1 MNRTVYVYQGPR
13 YVLLT
18 NNRNSFYG
26 ICHLEKFLES
36 GAEWAWHS
44 RLERPDDHKHL
55 LFIVPPN
62 TSYKEVCSLYPEYF
76 I

>member
-13 YVLLT
+13 YILLT
-18 NNRNSFYG
+18 NNCNSFYG
-26 ICHLEKFLES
+26 IYHLKKFLES
-36 GAEWAWHS
+36 DAEWAWHS
-44 RLERPDDHKHL
+44 RLEQPNDRKHL

-62 TSYKEVCSLYPEYF
+62 TSYKEVCNLYPEYF